1 MKKIIDSINEF
12 HETIKE
18 WFKNPIKVN
27 LKEKHVNNKVNN
39 MEGANNNSDV
49 SSKQDAKSRNKK
61 KS

>member
-18 WFKNPIKVN
+18 WFKNTEIVN

>member
-18 WFKNPIKVN
+18 WFKNLEIVN

-49 SSKQDAKSRNKK
+49 SSKQDTKSRDKK